1 MAPMSLRVLA
11 APSSDTSHVP
21 TLILQSDSKKYMF
34 NAGEGTTR
42 VSAQHRASNTRVEHI
57 FLTRV
62 ATETLGGI
70 PGLLMTLADGGRT
83 SINIH
88 APTNL
93 KYALATTRFYAR
105 RDSMCVHAHEIGWQS
120 PQACFQDDH
129 IRVQSVPLVPFS
141 YNDSA
146 MEVDDQS
153 DSDSQD
159 PPSSGAEAEQ
169 WFDAVIRDAWKTQAS
184 AVSGQSPSRNPRPLP
199 KPHMRL
205 EWARAQVG
213 RQLFCATWSQGTQ
226 DAASLMQRRQP
237 LWVFLQGRPLRD
249 FQKGKTW
256 TSSAPYNGRR
266 WTKLLEHN
274 GSALKRV
281 GRTSDLRRTPY

>member
-1 MAPMSLRVLA
+1 MRLAGSHLRRVSKTTTYACNLCLWCLFLTMTRLWK
-11 APSSDTSHVP
+11 STIRV
-21 TLILQSDSKKYMF
+21 TLILRILRRAVPRQSSGSTLSSVMLGRPRQALCRD
-34 NAGEGTTR
+34 R
-42 VSAQHRASNTRVEHI
+42 VPRE
-57 FLTRV
+57 
-62 ATETLGGI
+62 I
-70 PGLLMTLADGGRT
+70 PG
-83 SINIH
+83 
-88 APTNL
+88 
-93 KYALATTRFYAR
+93 
-105 RDSMCVHAHEIGWQS
+105 
-120 PQACFQDDH
+120 
-129 IRVQSVPLVPFS
+129 PFL
-141 YNDSA
+141 
-146 MEVDDQS
+146 
-153 DSDSQD
+153 
-159 PPSSGAEAEQ
+159 
-169 WFDAVIRDAWKTQAS
+169 
-184 AVSGQSPSRNPRPLP
+184 SPS
-199 KPHMRL
+199 HMRL